1 MLAAP
6 LGACNKT
13 AVGSDTVRTKGI
25 WASMEVKSTG
35 PSTTLTAQLFVG
47 SGSGTPIF
55 PLVAPDELR
64 VSVGGGAEQNLQETC
79 KLDQAFCTGNL
90 GDIGGEKVVVNFD
103 RGQPAENAPNSNVVM
118 PEAFEVSVDDDE
130 VVRGVDDIDL
140 DISGSSKSLRYKVSG
155 SCIWSED
162 GFVTD
167 GAIPA
172 SAITARPSEVE
183 EDCEVEVVITRSV
196 EGTVDPAF
204 GKGGK
209 IVAVQERKL
218 TVFSLAKA
226 EPEPTTTSGATS
238 STVTDGSGSS
248 TGTASGTEPG
258 DAGPD
263 ASDVTSSTEDPDAST
278 TGADTASDTASQASS
293 ATDSSSAVGT
303 STAADT
309 STGPVSA
316 APDAGDAG

>member
-1 MLAAP
+1 MLAPP

-47 SGSGTPIF
+47 SGTGTPIF
-55 PLVAPDELR
+55 PLVAPDDLR
-64 VSVGGGAEQNLQETC
+64 VSIGGGAEQSLTETC

-103 RGQPAENAPNSNVVM
+103 RGQAAENAPNSNVVM

-172 SAITARPSEVE
+172 SAITSPASEVD
-183 EDCEVEVVITRSV
+183 EDCEIEVVITRSV

-209 IVAVQERKL
+209 IVAVQERAF

-226 EPEPTTTSGATS
+226 DTPDPSTSSGATS
-238 STVTDGSGSS
+238 SAVTGSS
-248 TGTASGTEPG
+248 TSETASATAPG

-263 ASDVTSSTEDPDAST
+263 ASDVSSATEEPDAST
-278 TGADTASDTASQASS
+278 TGADTASDTGSQASS
-293 ATDSSSAVGT
+293 GTDSSSAVGS
-303 STAADT
+303 STAVDT
-309 STGPVSA
+309 STGPEST